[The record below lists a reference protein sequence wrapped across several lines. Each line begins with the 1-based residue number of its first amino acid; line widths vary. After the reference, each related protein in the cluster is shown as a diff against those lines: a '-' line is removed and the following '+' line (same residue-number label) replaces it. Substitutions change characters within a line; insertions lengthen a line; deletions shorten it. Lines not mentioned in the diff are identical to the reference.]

1 MLFAALHASSEC
13 FDVPIR
19 EVRMASGRI
28 SRGGWLAIALG
39 LIGGLIALANVV
51 VTYQRSGDI
60 AWGKLALAI
69 GVPILIYA
77 MVSGR
82 RDGGAK
88 KPPG

>member
-1 MLFAALHASSEC
+1 
-13 FDVPIR
+13 
-19 EVRMASGRI
+19 MASGRI

-39 LIGGLIALANVV
+39 LAGGLIALANVIV
-51 VTYQRSGDI
+51 GYQRSGDI

-82 RDGGAK
+82 RDGGP
-88 KPPG
+88 KP

>member
-1 MLFAALHASSEC
+1 
-13 FDVPIR
+13 
-19 EVRMASGRI
+19 MARGQI

-39 LIGGLIALANVV
+39 VIGGLIALANVIV
-51 VTYQRSGDI
+51 GYQRSGDI

-82 RDGGAK
+82 RNGGPK
-88 KPPG
+88 T